1 MKRKIGIALACLILV
16 TAVFTGC
23 ASTKLAEG
31 FDKDAV
37 IEKAKQ
43 TVDVINTL
51 DYAAMTALMR
61 DDLEA
66 QLSSDKLKEAWDKK
80 LTELGAFEK
89 IDNVSV
95 VGQKTEQSDYAV
107 AVVVAKYKNG
117 NAIYTL
123 SFDPDM
129 ELAGMYMK

>member
-1 MKRKIGIALACLILV
+1 MKRKTGIALACLIL
-16 TAVFTGC
+16 AAALLTGC
-23 ASTKLAEG
+23 ASAQLAEG

-66 QLSSDKLKEAWDKK
+66 QLSSDKLKENWDKK
-80 LTELGAFEK
+80 LTELGAFDK
-89 IDNVSV
+89 IDNVTV
-95 VGQKTEQSDYAV
+95 VGQKTQVADYAV

-123 SFDPDM
+123 SFDKDM

>member
-1 MKRKIGIALACLILV
+1 MKRKIGITLACLILV
-16 TAVFTGC
+16 TALFAGC
-23 ASTKLAEG
+23 ASTKLADG

-66 QLSSDKLKEAWDKK
+66 QLSADKLKEAWDKK

-89 IDNVSV
+89 YDSV
-95 VGQKTEQSDYAV
+95 TVIGQKTQEADYAV

-117 NAIYTL
+117 NAVYTL
-123 SFDPDM
+123 SFDKDM